1 MGLTKLVKNRI
12 SSEWK
17 NIFNSNVDYLER
29 VQDENK
35 TKHKATNERIDNLV
49 LASGGDSPNEVIDA
63 RTNTKGDVFETLK
76 ERIDNSE
83 TLTYEELKDLSET
96 LVKQREEITQ
106 LNKVIKE
113 LYSGEGSNK
122 EIYVSTK
129 KGNDTTADGSEDK
142 PFKTIQGAVN
152 GIPFISSSHYYIYI
166 EPGVYLEDVKL
177 ESITANRIDIRGTN
191 SDVVDAINQDTGVFV
206 RSFKIRNC
214 KAPVFIKGFTQ
225 TDPQNSNG
233 YFAFFSGC
241 QYVHISN
248 CRLLQNTKNIDESGF
263 DLGIY
268 RGISIEYGTG
278 TVEKVITNN
287 QARAYVANY
296 GAILRISG
304 DVRGRDNLLVYNA
317 YGSII
322 FAGAQTAVRGDTV
335 KNTTYAGQV
344 FGV

>member
-1 MGLTKLVKNRI
+1 MGTLKKITNRI
-12 SSEWK
+12 YSEWK
-17 NIFNSNVDYLER
+17 NAFNHNVEQLER
-29 VQDENK
+29 AQEENQ
-35 TKHKATNERIDNLV
+35 TRHKATNKRIDNLV
-49 LASGGDSPNEVIDA
+49 LGSGGDSPNEVVDA
-63 RTNTKGDVFETLK
+63 RSNARGDIYDTLK
-76 ERIDNSE
+76 ERIDAGE
-83 TLTYEELKDLSET
+83 KLTDEELKDVNELLT
-96 LVKQREEITQ
+96 NQKGEIGQ
-106 LNKVIKE
+106 LNSIIQE
-113 LYSGEGSNK
+113 LYSGSGSNVD
-122 EIYVSTK
+122 IFVSAE
-129 KGNDTTADGSEDK
+129 KGDDSTATGAEEK

-166 EPGVYLEDVKL
+166 EPGVYLEDVRL
-177 ESITANRIDIRGTN
+177 QSITANRIDIRGIN

-214 KAPVFIKGFTQ
+214 KAPVFVKGFTQ

-248 CRLLQNTKNIDESGF
+248 CRLLQNTKNMDESGF
-263 DLGIY
+263 DLGTY

-278 TVEKVITNN
+278 TVEQVITNN